1 MRLNRFLASAGLGSR
16 RSVEELITQ
25 GSVRVNGQVVTN
37 LATKV
42 LPTDAVKV
50 GSRLIRSEAPI
61 YAVLHKP
68 PGFVCTAADEFD
80 RRTIFELF
88 PPNWPQV
95 HHVGRLDK
103 ESEGLIF
110 VTNDGDLTHIL
121 THPGHEVEKEYD
133 VLLDRPFM
141 PDDREKLLKGFHIEG
156 GFAKCEKVEAI
167 KANRLRLVLQQGIKR
182 QIRVMLYKLGYE
194 VERLFRIR
202 IGPIV
207 ISGLARGAWRFLSQK
222 EVDELRHAK
231 PKPKVKPPIKPR
243 NAGESKPRPRKFAP
257 RKFTPKSWAPKTPKA
272 PAADLAAKPESRP
285 APPARKPRP
294 ASGFKP
300 RPTSGFKPRGGA
312 DDRGRPPQR
321 SPRR

>member
-37 LATKV
+37 LATQV

-50 GSRLIRSEAPI
+50 GSRLIRTEQPI

-88 PPNWPQV
+88 PPNWPRV

-133 VLLDRPFM
+133 VLIDRPFM

-156 GFAKCEKVEAI
+156 GHAKCEHVEAI
-167 KANRLRLVLQQGIKR
+167 KANRLRLVLKQGIKR
-182 QIRVMLYKLGYE
+182 QIRIMLYKLGYE

-207 ISGLARGAWRFLSQK
+207 ISGLARGAWRFLTQK
-222 EVDELRHAK
+222 EVAELRVA
-231 PKPKVKPPIKPR
+231 KPKVKPPIKPR
-243 NAGESKPRPRKFAP
+243 AAGESKPRPPRFAP

-272 PAADLAAKPESRP
+272 PAANLPAKPEARP
-285 APPARKPRP
+285 APPVRKPRP
-294 ASGFKP
+294 TSDFKP
-300 RPTSGFKPRGGA
+300 RSTSGFKPRGGA
-312 DDRGRPPQR
+312 GVRER
-321 SPRR
+321 PRR

>member
-16 RSVEELITQ
+16 RGVEELITQ
-25 GSVRVNGQVVTN
+25 GNVRVNGQVVTN
-37 LATKV
+37 LATQV
-42 LPTDAVKV
+42 LPTDSVKV
-50 GSRLIRSEAPI
+50 GSRLIRSEQPI

-88 PPNWPQV
+88 PPNWPLV

-133 VLLDRPFM
+133 VLLDRSFA

-156 GFAKCEKVEAI
+156 GYAKCEGVEAI
-167 KANRLRLVLQQGIKR
+167 KTNRLRLVLKQGIKR

-202 IGPIV
+202 IGSIV
-207 ISGLARGAWRFLSQK
+207 ISGLARGAWRFLTQK
-222 EVDELRHAK
+222 EVAELRVAK
-231 PKPKVKPPIKPR
+231 PKAKPPIKPR
-243 NAGESKPRPRKFAP
+243 AGESKPRPPRSAP

-272 PAADLAAKPESRP
+272 PAGNLPAKPDSRP
-285 APPARKPRP
+285 ARP
-294 ASGFKP
+294 
-300 RPTSGFKPRGGA
+300 
-312 DDRGRPPQR
+312 RPPQAHPIQSR
-321 SPRR
+321 SAKAKKPGSRT

>member
-16 RSVEELITQ
+16 RSVEEIITQ

-37 LATKV
+37 LATQV
-42 LPTDAVKV
+42 GPTDAVKV
-50 GSRLIRSEAPI
+50 GSRLIRSEEPI

-68 PGFVCTAADEFD
+68 PGYVCTAADEFD

-156 GFAKCEKVEAI
+156 GFAKCERVEAI
-167 KANRLRLVLQQGIKR
+167 KANRIRLVLQQGIKR

-207 ISGLARGAWRFLSQK
+207 ISGLARGAWRFLTQR
-222 EVDELRHAK
+222 EVAELRNAKAKAK
-231 PKPKVKPPIKPR
+231 PPVKPGVP
-243 NAGESKPRPRKFAP
+243 GENKPRPQRPASRKF
-257 RKFTPKSWAPKTPKA
+257 KPKSWAPKTPK
-272 PAADLAAKPESRP
+272 PPTGDLPEKPESRL

-294 ASGFKP
+294 ASGFKS
-300 RPTSGFKPRGGA
+300 RPASGFKPRGGA
-312 DDRGRPPQR
+312 DDRERPPRR

>member
-50 GSRLIRSEAPI
+50 GSRLIRAEQPI

-133 VLLDRPFM
+133 VLIDRPFM

-156 GFAKCEKVEAI
+156 GYAKCEKVEAI

-222 EVDELRHAK
+222 EVAELRIAK
-231 PKPKVKPPIKPR
+231 PKAKAPAKPR
-243 NAGESKPRPRKFAP
+243 AAGESKPRPRRFTP

-272 PAADLAAKPESRP
+272 PATTLPAKPESRP
-285 APPARKPRP
+285 APPVRRPRP
-294 ASGFKP
+294 SSNFKS
-300 RPTSGFKPRGGA
+300 RPASGFKPRGGA

>member
-16 RSVEELITQ
+16 RSVEDIITQ

-37 LATKV
+37 LATQV
-42 LPTDAVKV
+42 LPTDSVKV
-50 GSRLIRSEAPI
+50 GSRLIRSEEPI

-68 PGFVCTAADEFD
+68 PGFVCTVADEFD

-133 VLLDRPFM
+133 VLLDRSFA

-156 GFAKCEKVEAI
+156 GYAKCEGVEAI
-167 KANRLRLVLQQGIKR
+167 KANRLRLVLKQGIKR
-182 QIRVMLYKLGYE
+182 QIRIMLYKLGYE

-202 IGPIV
+202 IGSIV
-207 ISGLARGAWRFLSQK
+207 ISGLARGQWRFLTQK
-222 EVDELRHAK
+222 EVAVLRAPTPKK
-231 PKPKVKPPIKPR
+231 PKPKSKPTLPL
-243 NAGESKPRPRKFAP
+243 KPRPPVVKIYATP
-257 RKFTPKSWAPKTPKA
+257 RGPAAPKKS
-272 PAADLAAKPESRP
+272 PESGK
-285 APPARKPRP
+285 PPARKKT
-294 ASGFKP
+294 AAWDK
-300 RPTSGFKPRGGA
+300 
-312 DDRGRPPQR
+312 
-321 SPRR
+321 SPRRPQPPRRRD